1 MPQVRSRTHQSHLIF
16 YTDNQNRC
24 GEAGHKARECPT
36 DPEGPMKC
44 FNCGQEGYVT
54 ISITKYSPL
63 IHGSTAMQRAIA
75 LIPESS
81 LAPVVV
87 VKRKDTR
94 LRNAQTSLQSSALT
108 AKKRVE
114 LPCLYD
120 SILSNASARPLS
132 I

>member
-1 MPQVRSRTHQSHLIF
+1 MPQVRSRTRQSYLIF

-54 ISITKYSPL
+54 TPITKIRPANSGLHSHAKSDCTNPRVFTGTCRRCEKQG
-63 IHGSTAMQRAIA
+63 HPASEC
-75 LIPESS
+75 PDKP
-81 LAPVVV
+81 PVKCFNCKEEGKV
-87 VKRKDTR
+87 
-94 LRNAQTSLQSSALT
+94 A
-108 AKKRVE
+108 
-114 LPCLYD
+114 
-120 SILSNASARPLS
+120 LS